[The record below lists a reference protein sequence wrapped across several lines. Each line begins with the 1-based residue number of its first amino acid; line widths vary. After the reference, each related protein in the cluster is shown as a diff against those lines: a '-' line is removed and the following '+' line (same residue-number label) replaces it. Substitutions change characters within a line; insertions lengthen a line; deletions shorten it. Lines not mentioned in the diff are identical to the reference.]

1 MLLWLIVAL
10 GFVACLVAWH
20 FWSGITWL
28 EAATLF
34 VASGVVFAVHLIFI
48 YDKATT
54 DRYLVSGYVT
64 SLIHHPAYSY
74 QCGKERCHEP
84 EAWVIEQRP
93 RPAYRIMN
101 KTYKIPLP
109 LSDGKETC
117 YGECFIEYP
126 KGATP
131 RQYSAEKNLTT
142 AIYSMDV
149 SQEKFNRTSIGEP
162 STLWQD
168 YYNPVRVSD
177 EVVYSA
183 QGPIAYFPLDDYN
196 RAQRIYPKTEAF
208 LENKLERLN
217 AELATTS
224 NISVGIILT
233 KDVLY
238 FESLKRAWS
247 NGKAND
253 FIVVIHAPDGHIR
266 NVNILG
272 WNNYALREN
281 VAGALMALP
290 SAEMEPIL
298 DTLAATLRQGPA
310 FVPMDFSGYTF
321 LDVKIPSLYYWKIIV
336 FQILLFVYTM
346 ALLYFNPNT
355 KTHKLSL
362 LQIIMMWQKNF
373 TPPQSNWHLHPL
385 TPFGLVLHLVVPGIA
400 AWFLWH

>member
-20 FWSGITWL
+20 FWNGITWL
-28 EAATLF
+28 EAATLC
-34 VASGVVFAVHLIFI
+34 VASGLVFTVHLTFI

-54 DRYLVSGYVT
+54 DQYLVSGYVT
-64 SLIHHPAYSY
+64 SLIHHPAYWY
-74 QCGKERCHEP
+74 QCGRNQCHEP

-93 RPAYRIMN
+93 RPASRIIK
-101 KTYKIPLP
+101 KTYSIHNG
-109 LSDGKETC
+109 DGTEDC
-117 YGECFIEYP
+117 RGECFFQYP
-126 KGATP
+126 KGATQQRP
-131 RQYSAEKNLTT
+131 SGNNLKTAVYSIDSSL
-142 AIYSMDV
+142 
-149 SQEKFNRTSIGEP
+149 EKFHRTNIGDP
-162 STLWQD
+162 STLWQN

-177 EVVYSA
+177 EVVYGA

-196 RAQRIYPKTEAF
+196 RAQRIRPKTEAKWQ
-208 LENKLERLN
+208 EKLERLN

-253 FIVVIHAPDGHIR
+253 FIVVIHAPDGHIG

-290 SAEMEPIL
+290 SAEMEPII

-310 FVPMDFSGYTF
+310 FVPMDFSSYTF

-336 FQILLFVYTM
+336 FQILLFIYTM
-346 ALLYFNPNT
+346 TLLYFNPDT
-355 KTHKLSL
+355 KTHKLSW
-362 LQIIMMWQKNF
+362 LQIIQLWQKNF
-373 TPPQSNWHLHPL
+373 TPPQSNWELHPL
-385 TPFGLVLHLVVPGIA
+385 TPRGLVLHLGVPGFA
-400 AWFLWH
+400 AWLLWL